1 MAKWEGPELISSL
14 CKFGH
19 TKITEQVFAE
29 QLVFSS
35 FLKVCS
41 EFCFNTVSF
50 SGFFFF
56 FLPGGM
62 WNLRSQIRTEPA
74 LPALGGDSVTAGSPG
89 NSPEQLW
96 MRNTRRLV
104 ENI

>member
-1 MAKWEGPELISSL
+1 MFLNKIMAIHKSLRFTLKRVACKMAKWEGPELISSL

-56 FLPGGM
+56 FYLEACGILGPRSGLNLPSLH
-62 WNLRSQIRTEPA
+62 WE
-74 LPALGGDSVTAGSPG
+74 VTA
-89 NSPEQLW
+89 
-96 MRNTRRLV
+96 
-104 ENI
+104 